1 MIKGIESLRIARY
14 VYVMRPIRT
23 LVQLAALFSGVA
35 GSALLLLRLRESSWL
50 PPPDRILTAGPEEAV
65 YGAVWLLAAAIT
77 AWVGLTTVLSV
88 LAYVTRIPTAV
99 RATRW
104 ITIAPIRHLSR
115 RTAALVLAVGSLSIS
130 TPAGAAHAPPVPYV
144 VTAEH
149 PGAAIDAAGGA
160 ILPAPPMGTT
170 VPIPTVA
177 TNPDRHLASG
187 PPPDTRGVMVPVPHL
202 ADGTLD
208 VLWDHGEASV
218 TYTVQRGDHLWSIT
232 AGYLAAHLGRTAS
245 AEEIAALWSQVI
257 EINRDLIGSGDP
269 NLIFPGERIV
279 LPDLDTRAGT
289 LRQPRS

>member
-1 MIKGIESLRIARY
+1 LIKGIESAGMARY

-23 LVQLAALFSGVA
+23 LVQLAALVSGVA
-35 GSALLLLRLRESSWL
+35 GIALLLLHLRESSWL
-50 PPPDRILTAGPEEAV
+50 PPPDRILTADPEEAV

-88 LAYVTRIPTAV
+88 LAYVTRIPAAV

-104 ITIAPIRHLSR
+104 MTIAPIRHLSR
-115 RTAALVLAVGSLSIS
+115 RTAALVLAVGSLSVS
-130 TPAGAAHAPPVPYV
+130 TPAGAALAPPVPYV

-149 PGAAIDAAGGA
+149 PGAAIDTASGA
-160 ILPAPPMGTT
+160 ILPAPPRGAA

-177 TNPDRHLASG
+177 ANPDHHLAPG
-187 PPPDTRGVMVPVPHL
+187 PPPDALGVTVPVPHL
-202 ADGTLD
+202 ADGALD
-208 VLWDHGEASV
+208 VLWDRGDASV

-245 AEEIAALWSQVI
+245 AEEIAALWNQVI
-257 EINRDLIGSGDP
+257 EINRNLIGSGDP

-279 LPDLDTRAGT
+279 LPYLDE
-289 LRQPRS
+289 

>member
-23 LVQLAALFSGVA
+23 LTQLAALVSGVA
-35 GSALLLLRLRESSWL
+35 GSALLLLRLRVSSWL
-50 PPPDRILTAGPEEAV
+50 PPPDRILTADPEEAV

-77 AWVGLTTVLSV
+77 AWVGLTTVLSI
-88 LAYVTRIPTAV
+88 LAYVTRIPAAV

-144 VTAEH
+144 ITAED
-149 PGAAIDAAGGA
+149 PSANIDTAGDA
-160 ILPAPPMGTT
+160 FVPASPMGVT

-177 TNPDRHLASG
+177 ANPDYHLASR
-187 PPPDTRGVMVPVPHL
+187 PPPDSDGVMVPVPHL
-202 ADGTLD
+202 ADGVLD

-245 AEEIAALWSQVI
+245 AEEIAALWNQVI
-257 EINRDLIGSGDP
+257 EINRNLIGSGDP

-279 LPDLDTRAGT
+279 LPDLGTRAGT
-289 LRQPRS
+289 LKQPRS